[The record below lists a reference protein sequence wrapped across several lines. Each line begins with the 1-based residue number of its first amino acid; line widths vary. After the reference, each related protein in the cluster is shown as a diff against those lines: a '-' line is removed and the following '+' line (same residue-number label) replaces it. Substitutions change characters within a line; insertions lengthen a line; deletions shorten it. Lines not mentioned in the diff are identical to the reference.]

1 MCVFQKKWGNGYSAR
16 TSTGTRLKTFIGTW
30 TSSWEKTVFWI
41 YLFKTIS
48 FWFKSETNHFY
59 VLSLSPGGNG
69 DLGSVMQLWE
79 NCKPRGLV
87 TVHRCGVLTSSWW
100 QQSQGA
106 LGCVRARTY
115 GSVFPARGQKFVN
128 GCRDCQ
134 HAWNSSRLQTT
145 GDKFGGSKER
155 GRGSLAKVF
164 HSARAGETFPKIK
177 GLLFFFTAT
186 I

>member
-1 MCVFQKKWGNGYSAR
+1 M
-16 TSTGTRLKTFIGTW
+16 
-30 TSSWEKTVFWI
+30 SS
-41 YLFKTIS
+41 
-48 FWFKSETNHFY
+48 
-59 VLSLSPGGNG
+59 LSLSPGGNG

-79 NCKPRGLV
+79 RCKPRGPV

-106 LGCVRARTY
+106 LECVRARTY
-115 GSVFPARGQKFVN
+115 GSVFPAWGQKFVN

-177 GLLFFFTAT
+177 GLLFFFTAMIYGEAQFGQMWKFGQT
-186 I
+186 ELHLVNRISQKEDGPAFILHVVSKNGF